1 MNVQNLEIIE
11 NYHFS
16 ETLISLFH
24 CATWEIVIVSFLAS
38 SSEKYFIPLLIELEG
53 AWKRNVKIY
62 VILNGSFRNTITRKT
77 NEEFLKR
84 CKPFCAGTML
94 TRKTTT
100 EHRKIV
106 LVDRKRVLLGS
117 HNLSRNSL
125 RANREISLLVYSRE
139 MADQIHKTIESDYK
153 GLFTPQTPLITP

>member
-11 NYHFS
+11 NYHFF
-16 ETLISLFH
+16 ETITSIIH
-24 CATWEIVIVSFLAS
+24 CATFEVVIVSFLAS

-62 VILNGSFRNTITRKT
+62 VILNGSFRNTITKKT

-125 RANREISLLVYSRE
+125 RANREISLLIQSRE
-139 MADQIHKTIESDYK
+139 LAEQIHQSLQTDYPEV
-153 GLFTPQTPLITP
+153 LPLPTPLIIP